1 MDVDASIHPDP
12 APNTHHRKIELQSPD
27 DFIYLQRNLIASA
40 QQKLDL
46 HFPPSASQK
55 YAESRAQPATVIS
68 LDGVKPAEP
77 AQTSAP
83 KDEEQEDPLRTRV
96 RQLVDSFM
104 SRTWEGASQSIT
116 VNGMDAST
124 FPVLARATNNNM
136 VASDETKPQEERE
149 GVDFVYE
156 NYDTRLQ
163 AKVAG
168 LYGELEA
175 LTAQVS
181 KLRRTAPKQGAE
193 QFRDALMAE
202 LADDEEQYAVEMAKL
217 RERDEGSR
225 DGKLKLKPLRDGW
238 HEDVQAMYERG
249 TGELAVLAGL
259 PASESAT
266 GSGGTSLTETVGK
279 VQRARTVAMEF
290 E

>member
-1 MDVDASIHPDP
+1 MDIDASIHPDP

-27 DFIYLQRNLIASA
+27 DFTYLQRNLIASA

-55 YAESRAQPATVIS
+55 YAESRGQPATVIS
-68 LDGVKPAEP
+68 LDGMKPAEP
-77 AQTSAP
+77 AQTSIG
-83 KDEEQEDPLRTRV
+83 KDEEQEDPLRARV
-96 RQLVDSFM
+96 RHLVDAFM
-104 SRTWEGASQSIT
+104 SRTWAGASQNIA

-124 FPVLARATNNNM
+124 LPIIARATNNA
-136 VASDETKPQEERE
+136 VASDEIKPQEERE
-149 GVDFVYE
+149 GLDFVYE
-156 NYDTRLQ
+156 SYDTRLQ

-202 LADDEEQYAVEMAKL
+202 LVGDDEQYEMEMAKL
-217 RERDEGSR
+217 REREEGS
-225 DGKLKLKPLRDGW
+225 GNGSLKLKALRDGW
-238 HEDVQAMYERG
+238 QEDVQAMYERG

-259 PASESAT
+259 PASDSAT
-266 GSGGTSLTETVGK
+266 GSSGTSLTETVGK